1 MDHLIQSKIP
11 LTLTPSAIHRVN
23 ELLSL
28 KKDAVGISFG
38 VKRRGCNGYSYDL
51 SYLECPSVSSDAVF
65 YDLIAVDPMTLA
77 YLEEINIDWVEEGL
91 NEYVKIQSPK
101 ETAQCGCG
109 ESFTI

>member
-1 MDHLIQSKIP
+1 MEYYMLIASAEALDRIRAKVKDKGYWGVR
-11 LTLTPSAIHRVN
+11 LKLLPS
-23 ELLSL
+23 
-28 KKDAVGISFG
+28 
-38 VKRRGCNGYSYDL
+38 GCNGYAYDL